1 MTRHP
6 MFGLALAAFG
16 ALVLTPD
23 TLLMRLSGM
32 GGIQM
37 MAWRGLLMGAV
48 LLALW
53 LIIAGPA
60 RRSQARALRSGA
72 GLAIIG
78 CQFFNAALFALGI
91 GNAPV
96 AVVLLG
102 VATVP
107 VWSALFSRLL
117 LGETTSRATWVTIAA
132 VLAGIAIAVF
142 GKDSSGVGINAASA
156 LGGLAGLGVAIVMAL
171 SFVVLR
177 RHRAVPIVPA
187 IGLGAFLSGVLGLAI
202 TGTAA
207 MTDGA
212 VWAIALSGAVILPIS
227 FGTLSAASRHA
238 PASGVSLLL
247 LLETVLGPAW
257 VWLGVG
263 ETPTPPMLLGGAVVV
278 VSLAL
283 YLQHSRRRVI
293 PV

>member
-6 MFGLALAAFG
+6 MFGLFLAAFG

-32 GGIQM
+32 NGTQM

-48 LLALW
+48 LLLLW
-53 LIIAGPA
+53 LARAGPD
-60 RRSQARALRSGA
+60 RRAQARALNTGP
-72 GLAIIG
+72 GLAIVA

-107 VWSALFSRLL
+107 VWSALLSWFL
-117 LGETTSRATWVTIAA
+117 LGEATSRATWATIAA
-132 VLAGIAIAVF
+132 VLVGIAIAVF
-142 GKDSSGVGINAASA
+142 GKDASGLGLNPASA
-156 LGGLAGLGVAIVMAL
+156 FGGLAGLGVAVVMAL
-171 SFVVLR
+171 SFVILR
-177 RHRAVPIVPA
+177 RHRGVPIVPA
-187 IGLGAFLSGVLGLAI
+187 IGLGAFMSGGLGLAI
-202 TGTAA
+202 TGLAGMA
-207 MTDGA
+207 DGA
-212 VWAIALSGAVILPIS
+212 VWAIVIAGAVILPIS
-227 FGTLSAASRHA
+227 FGSLSAASRHA

-263 ETPTPPMLLGGAVVV
+263 ETPTPPMLLGGTIVV

-283 YLQHSRRRVI
+283 YLLNSRRRVV